1 MRCGTEIYLTM
12 ESKIFYQW
20 GHIIWRIEVE
30 RQFPKKGYKPN
41 NIPTYFWWRF
51 KKNFYWDT
59 VAFSIVEQNQSA
71 IHIQI
76 STPFWTFF
84 WFRSSQSLKYEF
96 PLLYSMF
103 SLVWLSFFVIIV
115 SIVYMCQSQS
125 PNSSYPPH
133 PPWYPYIWSLCLCLY
148 CSFANKV
155 IYTCFLDS
163 IYMR

>member
-59 VAFSIVEQNQSA
+59 VAFSIVEQNQSD

-125 PNSSYPPH
+125 PVPP
-133 PPWYPYIWSLCLCLY
+133 PLCPLVSL
-148 CSFANKV
+148 
-155 IYTCFLDS
+155 FLFSTSVS
-163 IYMR
+163 ISTLQVRLSVPFF